1 MKKQVVFIL
10 FTILFSNKILGQIDS
25 LIINQDPKLLNNEGF
40 NQLEYNSNNL
50 MNNLNSFNNTLP
62 KEMVLENS
70 NDLKNNYSFLKFC
83 KSKNIDIK
91 YPINSTTF

>member
-1 MKKQVVFIL
+1 
-10 FTILFSNKILGQIDS
+10 
-25 LIINQDPKLLNNEGF
+25 
-40 NQLEYNSNNL
+40 

-91 YPINSTTF
+91 YFEYILSYFWI